1 MSKLVI
7 VESPSKAKTIEKYLG
22 KDFSVIASYGHI
34 RDLPSKSGSVDPN
47 DRFKMLWDVS
57 ATSKKH
63 IDAILKK
70 AKTADEIYLATD
82 PDREGEAISWHIFEI
97 LKGAKT
103 LKGKQLSRIV
113 FNEITKTAVKKALET
128 PRDVNQ
134 DLVDAYM
141 ARRALDY
148 LVGFNISPVLW
159 RKLPGSRSAGR
170 VQSVALRLIV
180 NREFEI
186 EAFKSEEYWSIMGSF
201 QTAQKDIFDAK
212 LTHLNGEKL
221 EKFTINS
228 ELLANQAVEVLQKQS
243 YHIASID
250 KKQVKRHPAAP
261 FITSTLQQEASRK
274 LGFSASRT
282 MQTAQRLYEGIN
294 IGGETTGLITYM
306 RTDGVQLAA
315 EAVTAM
321 RQHIQTSYGDAYLPK
336 APLVY
341 KSKAKNA
348 QEAHEAIRPTD
359 ITRTPESM
367 RAYLD
372 DGQYKLYTL
381 IWKRTLAC
389 QMNQAIFDQVSLSVQ
404 SSSDDHRFKAT
415 GSTLVFDG
423 FLRVYQEG
431 VDDQKA
437 SDKDD
442 DKLLPKVSEKENL
455 DLKTLL
461 PKQHFTEPPP
471 RYSEASLVKKLEE
484 LGIGRPST
492 YASILQVLQDRG
504 YVELEKRQFL
514 PNDRGRIVTVFLENY
529 FKNYV
534 EYDFTANLEEELDE
548 ISDGKRK
555 WLAVMDHFWTPFKT
569 NVDTAMTLDIIEVI
583 QHVQSKMAHYLFGES
598 GDTTCPSCQK
608 GTLSLRLGKFGG
620 FLGCSAYPE
629 CSYTK
634 PVDGD
639 SDTSEDEGGS
649 AKQRLLGQDP
659 ITGSDVMLRKGPYGY
674 YVEWVGEV
682 EQKAEET
689 PATTKRKKK
698 VTPPKPKRVGL
709 LATTNHANFT
719 LEEAMAYKSLPKILG
734 ANEEGQMI
742 TVNIGKFG
750 PYVKCGD
757 ILASI
762 PKAIDFTVISFDQ
775 AIHLI
780 QKKKEGGGKPRV
792 QTKTVNKP
800 RGKKKAT

>member
-47 DRFKMLWDVS
+47 DRFKMIWDVS

-82 PDREGEAISWHIFEI
+82 PDREGEAISWHISEI
-97 LKGAKT
+97 LKGAKS

-113 FNEITKTAVKKALET
+113 FNEITKSAVKKALET

-180 NREFEI
+180 NREFDI
-186 EAFKSEEYWSIMGSF
+186 EAFKSEEYWSITGSF
-201 QTAQKDIFDAK
+201 QTTGRETFEAK
-212 LTHLNGEKL
+212 LTHLGGEKL

-228 ELLANQAVEVLQKQS
+228 EILANEAVESLQGQS
-243 YHIASID
+243 YHIASIE
-250 KKQVKRHPAAP
+250 KKQVKRHSAAP

-321 RQHIQTSYGDAYLPK
+321 RHHIQTSYGDAYLPK

-367 RAYLD
+367 RPYLD
-372 DGQYKLYTL
+372 DGQYKLYAL

-389 QMNQAIFDQVSLSVQ
+389 QMNQAIFDQVSFIVQ
-404 SSSDDHRFKAT
+404 SASHDHRFKAT

-471 RYSEASLVKKLEE
+471 RYGEASLVKKLEE

-492 YASILQVLQDRG
+492 YANILQVLQDRG
-504 YVELEKRQFL
+504 YVDLEKRQFL
-514 PNDRGRIVTVFLENY
+514 PNDRGRIVTIFLENY
-529 FKNYV
+529 FKQYV

-555 WLAVMDHFWTPFKT
+555 WLAVMNHFWAPFKT
-569 NVDTAMTLDIIEVI
+569 NVETAMTLDIIEVI

-598 GDTTCPSCQK
+598 GDTTCPSCKQ

-620 FLGCSAYPE
+620 FLGCSAYPD

-639 SDTSEDEGGS
+639 GDASEGEEGS

-659 ITGSDVMLRKGPYGY
+659 MTGSDVMLRKGPYGY

-682 EQKAEET
+682 EQKAEEA
-689 PATTKRKKK
+689 PPTTKRKKK

-709 LATTNHANFT
+709 LATTNHATFT
-719 LEEAMAYKSLPKILG
+719 LDEAMAYKALPKTLG
-734 ANEEGQMI
+734 ANDEGQTI

-757 ILASI
+757 SLASI
-762 PKAIDFTVISFDQ
+762 PKAIDFTEISLEQ
-775 AIHLI
+775 AVTLI
-780 QKKKEGGGKPRV
+780 QKKKEGGSKPRGQIKSV
-792 QTKTVNKP
+792 SNP
-800 RGKKKAT
+800 RGKKKAS